1 MLTNDNHK
9 SFGHW
14 IFTGVDEP
22 ETAFGFTYII
32 TNLLTHRKY
41 IGCKQFVTKR
51 NGSDW
56 KQYMGSNKELL
67 LDIQKYG
74 KESFTFYI
82 LNVYYSKRELQI
94 AEAKEI
100 LQSNALT
107 SIGYYNQ
114 YIHLRLRVRTTQKT

>member
-1 MLTNDNHK
+1 MLTNNHK
-9 SFGHW
+9 SYGHW
-14 IFTGVDEP
+14 LYNGILDNN
-22 ETAFGFTYII
+22 AFGFVYCI
-32 TNLLTHRKY
+32 TNILSGRKY

-74 KESFTFYI
+74 KESFIFYI
-82 LNVYYSKRELQI
+82 LSVYSSKQALKI